1 MEKKD
6 LSIGKKLIAILFFS
20 CSLIFSGI
28 FLAFSL
34 KYLSW
39 AIFKANEFMFEFII
53 SMIITF
59 AIGVIGYIC
68 LRVLLKYYKDNKK
81 EKNSRWYLDKK
92 LIAFMPILMTSAT
105 VLISFAFEEGETS
118 CLIIGIIM
126 YLFIGIITTPNVV
139 KYALNDMKDWQKIF
153 YQKGNLGSVD
163 NSKDFYK
170 IKFATNLERKIYFAV
185 IKEQILNIQVVA
197 ICIILFLGIT
207 FFSMSVDSEGVKA
220 GNISAA
226 ITYVK
231 SERAE
236 GPAFFISVFLISFW
250 IPIFAY
256 YITNA
261 IYKLRIVHKREYI
274 AYHAIV
280 NSVNGN
286 VIKISDKK
294 RHYKYEY
301 CTCVGI
307 RQSKVNKTK
316 ATLIFI
322 PDDVLLIPDKEQ

>member
-1 MEKKD
+1 M
-6 LSIGKKLIAILFFS
+6 LFLS

-28 FLAFSL
+28 FLAFSF
-34 KYLSW
+34 KYLFWTIS
-39 AIFKANEFMFEFII
+39 KANEFMFEFII
-53 SMIITF
+53 SMIITL
-59 AIGVIGYIC
+59 AIGVIGFIC

-81 EKNSRWYLDKK
+81 EKNFRWYFDKI
-92 LIAFMPILMTSAT
+92 LISFMPILMTTAT
-105 VLISFAFEEGETS
+105 VLISFALEEDETS
-118 CLIIGIIM
+118 CFIIGIIM
-126 YLFIGIITTPNVV
+126 YLFIGIITTPNIV

-153 YQKGNLGSVD
+153 YQKGNLGSVN

-170 IKFATNLERKIYFAV
+170 IKSATNLERKIYFAV
-185 IKEQILNIQVVA
+185 IKEQILNIQFVA
-197 ICIILFLGIT
+197 ICMILFLGIT
-207 FFSMSVDSEGVKA
+207 FFSMSVDTDGVEP
-220 GNISAA
+220 GNIAAA
-226 ITYVK
+226 IIHVK
-231 SERAE
+231 SEKAE
-236 GPAFFISVFLISFW
+236 GPAFFISVFIISFW

-261 IYKLRIVHKREYI
+261 IYKLRIVHKHEYI

-280 NSVNGN
+280 NSVKDN

-294 RHYKYEY
+294 RNYKYDY

-307 RQSKVNKTK
+307 RQSKVNNTK